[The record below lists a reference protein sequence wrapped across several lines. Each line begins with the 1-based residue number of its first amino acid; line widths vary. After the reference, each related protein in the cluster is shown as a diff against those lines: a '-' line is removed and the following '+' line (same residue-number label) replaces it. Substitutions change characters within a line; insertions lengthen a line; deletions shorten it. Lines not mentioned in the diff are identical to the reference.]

1 MEMEDRNELFDLC
14 NSLKK
19 WRRCITK
26 ETVSRKWD
34 RYLDESDH
42 LLTNAEVQDILSS
55 KPAEDGRSA
64 LVAADAAQE
73 ISDLS
78 IKQYV
83 DARDFL
89 IVSLTRA
96 VGTRP
101 APLENA
107 TIDMFKKAAYDD
119 AKRKRVMLVSSHK
132 QEEDGPAPIPMSPY
146 TEYLMTVFIEKLR
159 PLVTDDN
166 SPTSKIFLKND
177 GAPFHK
183 GTIGRRVRAFVVKSG
198 IRPDKA
204 ISATDFRKWIV
215 TELKRKKRR
224 GEKIDE
230 QLLRRLLCHSE
241 KTANEWY
248 LRESLTQEAAEA
260 SCLIDE
266 HTQPA
271 KTQSKPAAAS
281 KQQQCGEDEMPAPE
295 PIQSPKANSASSS
308 RSVCSEKHSLSQAER
323 KQVDLVFAEDI
334 QSGVEPRKKR
344 VVALMKSD
352 RLLRNL
358 VNSEPHVKRVTDRVC
373 YLFETRTMVDPYDLP
388 EEPATKRT
396 ATFVA
401 SIPERP
407 PSSVQSGRV
416 EWSTEE
422 TEAIVE
428 ALTFWTKLPRKYE
441 MQAMFQK
448 TEVLRE
454 IYRNNT
460 FDRIKNKVKN
470 EFRKLNH

>member
-1 MEMEDRNELFDLC
+1 
-14 NSLKK
+14 
-19 WRRCITK
+19 
-26 ETVSRKWD
+26 
-34 RYLDESDH
+34 
-42 LLTNAEVQDILSS
+42 
-55 KPAEDGRSA
+55 
-64 LVAADAAQE
+64 
-73 ISDLS
+73 
-78 IKQYV
+78 
-83 DARDFL
+83 
-89 IVSLTRA
+89 
-96 VGTRP
+96 
-101 APLENA
+101 
-107 TIDMFKKAAYDD
+107 MFKKAAYDD

-132 QEEDGPAPIPMSPY
+132 REEDGPTPIPMSPD
-146 TEYLMTVFIEKLR
+146 TEYSMTVFIEKLR

-215 TELKRKKRR
+215 TELKRKKRL
-224 GEKIDE
+224 GKKIDE
-230 QLLRRLLCHSE
+230 QLLRRLLCHTE

-248 LRESLTQEAAEA
+248 LRESLTQEAAAA

-266 HTQPA
+266 DTQPAETQSKPAAASKQQQCREDEKSAIDEHMQPA

-281 KQQQCGEDEMPAPE
+281 KQQQCGEDEKSAPE
-295 PIQSPKANSASSS
+295 PIHSPKANSASSS
-308 RSVCSEKHSLSQAER
+308 RSVCSEKPSLSQAER

-344 VVALMKSD
+344 VVALMKTD
-352 RLLRNL
+352 RLLCKL
-358 VNSEPHVKRVTDRVC
+358 VNSEPHVKRVTDRVR
-373 YLFETRTMVDPYDLP
+373 YMFQTRKTVDPYELP
-388 EEPATKRT
+388 EESATKRT

-401 SIPERP
+401 SIPDRP
-407 PSSVQSGRV
+407 PSSIESGRV

-428 ALTFWTKLPRKYE
+428 ALTSYGWKKLPTKRE

-448 TEVLRE
+448 TQVLRD
-454 IYRNNT
+454 IFRSNT
-460 FDRIKNKVKN
+460 FERIKNKVKN
-470 EFRKLNH
+470 EHRKLNN